1 MKIISSVTQVTFLVL
16 TCHMRPVAT
25 ILDNVAME
33 HLHHH
38 RQICGTMV
46 IRMGQQAV
54 TWDQLSGFS
63 RVSKL

>member
-38 RQICGTMV
+38 RQICGTH
-46 IRMGQQAV
+46 GH
-54 TWDQLSGFS
+54 
-63 RVSKL
+63 